1 MNVVGNSSERS
12 GVYEVGALPSG
23 RVGELGR
30 SLHST
35 YDRDSSQYLFYLL
48 SASIYLFS
56 SVVVDGEQYIPGQV
70 ASIH

>member
-1 MNVVGNSSERS
+1 MNVVGDSSERS

-35 YDRDSSQYLFYLL
+35 YDSLER
-48 SASIYLFS
+48 
-56 SVVVDGEQYIPGQV
+56 
-70 ASIH
+70 